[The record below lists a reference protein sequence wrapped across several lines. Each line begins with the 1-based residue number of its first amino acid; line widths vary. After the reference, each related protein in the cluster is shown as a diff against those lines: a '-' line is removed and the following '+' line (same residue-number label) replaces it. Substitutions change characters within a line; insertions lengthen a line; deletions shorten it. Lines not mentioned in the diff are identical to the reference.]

1 MKYIINIKHIII
13 IFDRM
18 PFFVTLFIYYLL
30 KKMKV
35 KKNIKYLNPFQFL
48 YDKES
53 SHSFC
58 IWQGFISSNYLFLY
72 RPLISKKS
80 FCIMNF

>member
-1 MKYIINIKHIII
+1 MDGMTYSKIVNKSSNKMKYIINIKHIII

-53 SHSFC
+53 SHSFR
-58 IWQGFISSNYLFLY
+58 I
-72 RPLISKKS
+72 
-80 FCIMNF
+80 